1 MTESLL
7 RITLRKGQRIF
18 SQGDAADCA
27 YIIERG
33 RVAVLVAG
41 GGRETKIA
49 ERGPGDLFGE
59 MAIIDSM
66 PRTASV
72 QALEECVLLQLTKL
86 QIARRVEA
94 ADPVVRLILDVL
106 LARFRDTISGIGSD
120 AAPAAAPSV
129 LVRPNAPAPN
139 ERNRIEALA
148 QVRLERELEVGI
160 RDSAFELHFQPI
172 VHLRDGRTAGFE
184 ALIRWRHGDRGL
196 VPPAVFIP
204 AAEASGL
211 IVPLSEWCLKQACAS
226 LAAFRQAVAPDHPL
240 FMSVNI
246 SGADLQRP
254 DFFDRFRRIV
264 GEAGAAPEDIKLEI
278 TEGVLMKDPEQ
289 AAETLKACR
298 ALGGTIALDDFGTGY
313 SSMSYLS
320 RFPIDTLKIDRSF
333 VQALHTD
340 RASHSIVNAIVALG
354 WGLDIPTVAEGI
366 ESADDADALLAI
378 GCAYGQGYHFSK
390 PVPERDAIAYLRAGR
405 HSAQHRSK
413 VRRQLPR

>member
-1 MTESLL
+1 MSESLL
-7 RITLRKGQRIF
+7 RVTVRKGQRVF
-18 SQGDAADCA
+18 RQGDAADCA

-33 RVAVLVAG
+33 RVAVLVAAG
-41 GGRETKIA
+41 GTETKIA

-59 MAIIDSM
+59 MAIIDNK
-66 PRTASV
+66 PRSASV
-72 QALEECVLLQLTKL
+72 QALEDCVLLRLTNR

-106 LARFRDTISGIGSD
+106 LARFRDTLSSMGSEPV
-120 AAPAAAPSV
+120 PAAAPAHTPQPGPTPKELHRV
-129 LVRPNAPAPN
+129 
-139 ERNRIEALA
+139 EALA
-148 QVRLERELEVGI
+148 QMRLERELEVGI
-160 RDSAFELHFQPI
+160 RNKAFELHFQPI

-211 IVPLSEWCLKQACAS
+211 IVPLSEWCLRQACAS

-240 FMSVNI
+240 FVSVNV
-246 SGADLQRP
+246 SGIDLQRP
-254 DFFDRFRRIV
+254 DFFERYKRIV
-264 GEAGAAPEDIKLEI
+264 TELAAAPEDIKIEI

-289 AAETLKACR
+289 AAATLKACR
-298 ALGGTIALDDFGTGY
+298 ALGSSIALDDFGTGY

-366 ESADDADALLAI
+366 ESADDAEALLAI
-378 GCAYGQGYHFSK
+378 GCTYGQGYHFSR
-390 PVPERDAIAYLRAGR
+390 PVPERDAIAYLRASGR
-405 HSAQHRSK
+405 AARRS
-413 VRRQLPR
+413 RRAG

>member
-1 MTESLL
+1 MSESLL
-7 RITLRKGQRIF
+7 RVTVRKGQRVF
-18 SQGDAADCA
+18 RQGDAADCA

-33 RVAVLVAG
+33 RVAVLVAAG
-41 GGRETKIA
+41 GTETKIA

-59 MAIIDSM
+59 MAIIDNK
-66 PRTASV
+66 PRSASV
-72 QALEECVLLQLTKL
+72 QALEDCVLLRLTNR

-106 LARFRDTISGIGSD
+106 LARFRDTLSSMGSEPVA
-120 AAPAAAPSV
+120 AAPAHTPQPGPTPKELHRV
-129 LVRPNAPAPN
+129 
-139 ERNRIEALA
+139 EALA
-148 QVRLERELEVGI
+148 QMRLERELEVGI
-160 RDSAFELHFQPI
+160 RNKAFELHFQPI

-211 IVPLSEWCLKQACAS
+211 IVPLSEWCLRQACAS

-240 FMSVNI
+240 FVSVNV
-246 SGADLQRP
+246 SGIDLQRP
-254 DFFDRFRRIV
+254 DFFERYKRIV
-264 GEAGAAPEDIKLEI
+264 TELAAAPEDIKIEI

-289 AAETLKACR
+289 AAATLKACR
-298 ALGGTIALDDFGTGY
+298 ALGSSIALDDFGTGY

-366 ESADDADALLAI
+366 ESADDAEALLAI
-378 GCAYGQGYHFSK
+378 GCTYGQGYHFSR
-390 PVPERDAIAYLRAGR
+390 PVPERDAIAYLRAGGR
-405 HSAQHRSK
+405 AARRS
-413 VRRQLPR
+413 RRAG